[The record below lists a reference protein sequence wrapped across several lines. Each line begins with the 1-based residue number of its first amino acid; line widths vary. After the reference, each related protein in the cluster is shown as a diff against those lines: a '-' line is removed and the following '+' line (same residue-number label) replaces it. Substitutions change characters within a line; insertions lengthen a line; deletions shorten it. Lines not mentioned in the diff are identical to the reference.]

1 MVQTPSLPG
10 YKPQAQVTDHRR
22 KASFRYSNE
31 VMIAVTPETAAPKAK
46 MVQVPKVKSE
56 WRDGSLPKT
65 TSKEVHHA
73 FSEQEFELVPAYDAL
88 NGHVLR
94 FFGYF
99 EEPVIES
106 NMETRRIRR
115 CRLLYY
121 LQDDTIQVD
130 EPKERNSGISQVS
143 LIRRRQIKKPA
154 SSSIIR
160 FEDLHVGTDIKLDA
174 FTINL
179 VDADTYTR
187 EFYISQNSEQAPAL
201 TIPSDNF
208 AELTRLAGSR
218 DPHMKKTFEKV
229 YREVMLGGTDGNP
242 KMAQFLESDRKV
254 ARFYAIVED
263 MSTVQYERRPFT
275 IFFFLSDD
283 SVEIREQ
290 YPLNCGRDEFSIF
303 FRRAKL
309 AKAGKPLVVG
319 PSQPA
324 LSRDSFVALEDFA
337 VGATVEML
345 SLKFFIYDADQ
356 FTREFFAKHL
366 GNILLPRI
374 DVTLP
379 EAQLA
384 RPATPPYTGYGSW
397 EDSLGSVW
405 SLVPKVP
412 SRDMHKLFKNE
423 GRMLKFSAKFV
434 NPKPEDKLRIFTF
447 TYYLADDQV
456 SIYEPPQRNSGI
468 MTGMFLEKDAHLN
481 KLTADLIKP
490 EDLLPGKQVAVAGR
504 VFEIL
509 AMDDYSARY
518 FETGEIRK
526 VHPVDISIVLNKL
539 RDSFRALFPVVRD
552 IFRTLDSDKNSVL
565 TIEEVKQ
572 FLLKFGFVLTEE
584 DAIAVMYHFD
594 KQMAGQVSYNQL
606 CDVLFHEG
614 PLKGTPANLVP
625 KEYKTKVLASL
636 SSRTETEKIRRAVR
650 EVGDCIYKRY
660 GFDKKLIFDLGA
672 VAVNHKVTSEQ
683 VRAALMRMGNCFDQ
697 SDIDRVCIYVL
708 QPVVVDLKKIDYVE
722 LVQAIMATFHDVTS
736 R

>member
-1 MVQTPSLPG
+1 MVETPSLPG
-10 YKPQAQVTDHRR
+10 YKPHVQVTDHRR
-22 KASFRYSNE
+22 KASFRYSND
-31 VMIAVTPETAAPKAK
+31 VMITLTPETAAPKPK

-65 TSKEVHHA
+65 TTKDVHHA
-73 FSEQEFELVPAYDAL
+73 FTEQEFDLIPAYDAL
-88 NGHVLR
+88 TGHVLR
-94 FFGYF
+94 FYGYF
-99 EEPVIES
+99 DESVIES
-106 NMETRRIRR
+106 NLETRRIRR

-130 EPKERNSGISQVS
+130 EPQERNSGIAQGS
-143 LIRRRQIKKPA
+143 LVRRRQVKSAGSSGIIK
-154 SSSIIR
+154 
-160 FEDLHVGTDIKLDA
+160 FNDLHVGTTIKVDA
-174 FTINL
+174 FTIHL

-187 EFYISQNSEQAPAL
+187 EFYLSQNSEQAPASL
-201 TIPSDNF
+201 IPSDNF
-208 AELTRLAGSR
+208 AELNRLATSR

-263 MSTVQYERRPFT
+263 MSTVQYERRPFV
-275 IFFFLSDD
+275 IFYFLSDD

-309 AKAGKPLVVG
+309 PKPGQPLVVG

-324 LSRDSFVALEDFA
+324 LPRDSFVAVEDFS

-345 SLKFFIYDADQ
+345 SLKFFIYDADP
-356 FTREFFAKHL
+356 FTRDFFAANL
-366 GNILLPRI
+366 NQNLLPRI

-384 RPATPPYTGYGSW
+384 RPVTPPYTGYGSW

-412 SRDMHKLFKNE
+412 TRDMHKLFKNE

-434 NPKPEDKLRIFTF
+434 NPKPEDKLRIFVF
-447 TYYLADDQV
+447 TYYLADDHV
-456 SIYEPPQRNSGI
+456 SIFEPPQRNSGI
-468 MTGMFLEKDAHLN
+468 VTGMFLEKDSHLN
-481 KLTADLIKP
+481 KLTADLVKP
-490 EDLLPGKQVAVAGR
+490 EDLLPGKNVAVAGR

-509 AMDDYSARY
+509 AMDEYTARY

-526 VHPVDISIVLNKL
+526 VHPVDISVVLNKL

-584 DAIAVMYHFD
+584 DSIAVMYHFD
-594 KQMAGQVSYNQL
+594 KQMSGQVSYNQL
-606 CDVLFHEG
+606 CDVLFDESV
-614 PLKGTPANLVP
+614 LKGTPANQVP
-625 KEYKTKVLASL
+625 REYKAKVLSSL
-636 SSRTETEKIRRAVR
+636 RARTETEKIRRAVR

-660 GFDKKLIFDLGA
+660 GFDKKLISDLGT

-683 VRAALMRMGNCFDQ
+683 VRAVLMRTGNCFDQ

-708 QPVVVDLKKIDYVE
+708 KPQIVDLRKIDYVE
-722 LVQAIMATFHDVTS
+722 LVQAIMATFHDVTC